1 MKLNYKVFFKRLYDK
16 MFEEDILSSAA
27 QVAFYFSFAIFPLL
41 LFGLTLFGLILES
54 ADELRGE
61 LFFYLGQIMPY
72 SAYELVTKTIK
83 EVTENSSGGKLT
95 LGLFIALWSASAGV
109 DSLRVALNSTYRLKD
124 ERSWW
129 LNKTVSIV
137 STAFLTVLVFI
148 ALALVFYGWKLV
160 MFAIDFISMPVPSPV
175 WLIVIQWITIL
186 GTLILIFAFIYSFL
200 PAHKPTKWT
209 WVTPGALTAIALWL
223 VLSYVFRIYL
233 SYFNNYAKTYGSL
246 GAVIILMLWLYLTAL
261 VILFGGL
268 INSVLQ
274 EATDEELP
282 PEMQKEVDA
291 KHEEKE
297 ATKAEEE
304 KEETDEAENPPIKPE
319 LHPAHNR
326 QLD

>member
-1 MKLNYKVFFKRLYDK
+1 MKLDYKVFLKRLYDK
-16 MFEEDILSSAA
+16 IFEEDILSSAA

-41 LFGLTLFGLILES
+41 LFGLTLFGLVLES
-54 ADELRGE
+54 ADDLRGE

-72 SAYELVTKTIK
+72 SAYELVTDTIK

-109 DSLRVALNSTYRLKD
+109 DSLRVALNSTYSLRD
-124 ERSWW
+124 ERAWW
-129 LNKTVSIV
+129 KNKVVSIV
-137 STAFLTVLVFI
+137 STAFLTVLIFI

-160 MFAIDFISMPVPSPV
+160 MYTIDFLSLPVPSPV
-175 WLIVIQWITIL
+175 WLIIIQWITIL
-186 GTLILIFAFIYSFL
+186 STLILIFAFIYSFL
-200 PAHKPTKWT
+200 PAHVPSKWT

-223 VLSYVFRIYL
+223 VLSYIFRIYL

-261 VILFGGL
+261 VILFGGY

-274 EATDEELP
+274 EATDENLP
-282 PEMQKEVDA
+282 ADMQKEMDEKDA
-291 KHEEKE
+291 QE
-297 ATKAEEE
+297 KAE
-304 KEETDEAENPPIKPE
+304 KDAQDNTETESTAIKTE
-319 LHPAHNR
+319 LQPARNQ

>member
-1 MKLNYKVFFKRLYDK
+1 M
-16 MFEEDILSSAA
+16 SSAA

-54 ADELRGE
+54 ADDLRGE

-72 SAYELVTKTIK
+72 SAYELVTDTIK

-109 DSLRVALNSTYRLKD
+109 DSLRVALNSTYNLKD
-124 ERSWW
+124 ERAWW
-129 LNKTVSIV
+129 TNKLVSLV

-160 MFAIDFISMPVPSPV
+160 MYAIDFANLPVPSPV
-175 WLIVIQWITIL
+175 WLIIIQWATIL
-186 GTLILIFAFIYSFL
+186 GTLILIFAFVYSFL
-200 PAHKPTKWT
+200 PAHKPSKWT
-209 WVTPGALTAIALWL
+209 WVTPGALTAIGLWL
-223 VLSYVFRIYL
+223 ALSYIFRIYL
-233 SYFNNYAKTYGSL
+233 SYFNNYAKIYGSL

-261 VILFGGL
+261 VILFGGY

-282 PEMQKEVDA
+282 PEMQKEVD
-291 KHEEKE
+291 KNYEEKE
-297 ATKAEEE
+297 AKKAEKEQDESE
-304 KEETDEAENPPIKPE
+304 KPPVKPE
-319 LHPAHNR
+319 LQPAQNQ
-326 QLD
+326 QLE